1 MPLMPDAWV
10 AQSAAA
16 TKKTNNSSRR
26 KRVAELPAWKVLSG
40 LDFAKKKSKGGVFVD
55 DDQTSLQ
62 RARSRYQQAKRYAK
76 SIISAATWEEDSQT
90 VVRQMF
96 NCDVNSGGMRSRC
109 FLTTVEIE
117 ELRDVIAEAHEA
129 DEIELDG
136 TEDVGTFEELLSN
149 FDDNSHELVNLHR
162 QRQESLMVYVLCLAQ
177 NGYKTESMKQRG
189 DCLAMPKLPRPKQI
203 ISKEQ
208 RQAYNSNRTFQEKW
222 KLQFPLLRLDP
233 SEDKMFCSSGKEF
246 NADNALGH
254 GCHWCSSDNTGYEK
268 TLSVC
273 HRAKQLQVLT
283 SF

>member
-26 KRVAELPAWKVLSG
+26 KRVAELSAWKVLSG

-189 DCLAMPKLPRPKQI
+189 DCLAMPKLPTQSRSFPRSSAKHI
-203 ISKEQ
+203 TVTELFKRSGS
-208 RQAYNSNRTFQEKW
+208 YNSHCCGGT
-222 KLQFPLLRLDP
+222 RL
-233 SEDKMFCSSGKEF
+233 KAKCIVLAARSSM
-246 NADNALGH
+246 
-254 GCHWCSSDNTGYEK
+254 
-268 TLSVC
+268 
-273 HRAKQLQVLT
+273 LT
-283 SF
+283 ML